1 LRRKKDRCGRRIAY
15 VDVESAKVRA
25 ELFLLLNANV
35 LEILASKDDDAS
47 LGDQKR
53 KFVFLDISQLGE
65 LNTFD
70 LCPDARSQFRD
81 LEPGVLRIE
90 KVRFGFIGFDSAVDE
105 FKGLGRWEFGSFIVD
120 GKVVLVFVL

>member
-15 VDVESAKVRA
+15 VDVESAEVRA
-25 ELFLLLNANV
+25 ELFLLLNTNV

-53 KFVFLDISQLGE
+53 EFVFLDISQLGE

-81 LEPGVLRIE
+81 LESGVLRIE

-105 FKGLGRWEFGSFIVD
+105 FKGFGRWEFGSFIVD